1 MTCPSSWG
9 PCGTCRYA
17 NTEYAPLRMAFC
29 AAPPNQDYPFG
40 GRRMPITE
48 GCTKH
53 EPKGEDD
60 DDQA

>member
-1 MTCPSSWG
+1 
-9 PCGTCRYA
+9 
-17 NTEYAPLRMAFC
+17 MAFC

-48 GCTKH
+48 GCTRH
-53 EPKGEDD
+53 EPKGDDD